1 MKRNKVG
8 LACLY
13 ILLSAWA
20 LTTIYPLFWVLEN
33 SFKAKDKIL
42 AKSFALPVGDLF
54 TLANYKRAF
63 DRIRDGDDSVK
74 FTKTSRFF
82 SKIRKDSLCKCP
94 RIDIQ
99 INMDPSN
106 SL

>member
-63 DRIRDGDDSVK
+63 DR
-74 FTKTSRFF
+74 
-82 SKIRKDSLCKCP
+82 L
-94 RIDIQ
+94 DIGHA
-99 INMDPSN
+99 
-106 SL
+106 